1 MHRPCSPDI
10 ASGDCGNFSPIA
22 GNDEYGFTQ
31 LPRALDQYHYRSLGW
46 LSAPNLPHALEALAY

>member
-10 ASGDCGNFSPIA
+10 ATNDRGNF
-22 GNDEYGFTQ
+22 DYGLTQ

-46 LSAPNLPHALEALAY
+46 LSAPNQPRALEALAY

>member
-10 ASGDCGNFSPIA
+10 ATNDRGNFNPIA
-22 GNDEYGFTQ
+22 GNDDYGLTQ

-46 LSAPNLPHALEALAY
+46 LSAPTTRVGGFSLLG